1 MQTWLLEDLNSNLRA
16 EQTLGLWEWR
26 QDGQWGLLPSAYL
39 QLQWEI
45 LSYVNNAESGKA
57 RHLMLPLVSSWVCMD
72 AYIFT
77 HTTQTHYH
85 MHSIHMP
92 HIQTPLATSHLLMH
106 ARTHA
111 NKTTAT
117 TYSLPR
123 QPSPEP
129 PYRWYSQPESHKT
142 LLNPTT
148 VQVSIP
154 GLSFGTSLAHFL
166 FFYQRLNYYLV
177 ANRSLNQVLGS
188 DDWRAPFTQ
197 GVVILKSRLT

>member
-16 EQTLGLWEWR
+16 EQTLGLWEWDRTINGACCR
-26 QDGQWGLLPSAYL
+26 QPTSRFNERSCPKWIMQR
-39 QLQWEI
+39 
-45 LSYVNNAESGKA
+45 AEKA
-57 RHLMLPLVSSWVCMD
+57 GHLMLPQVSAWVCMD

-85 MHSIHMP
+85 MHSVHIT

-106 ARTHA
+106 AHTHA
-111 NKTTAT
+111 NKTTKT

-129 PYRWYSQPESHKT
+129 PCRWYSQPESHKT
-142 LLNPTT
+142 LLTLT
-148 VQVSIP
+148 AVLVSIP
-154 GLSFGTSLAHFL
+154 GLSFGTSLGHFL